1 MARPAAHEGH
11 DHGPP
16 QAATGGS
23 AAPRIAVHSE
33 AYELVGILKGD
44 QLVIYLDRFAS
55 NEPVTAATVAVTIGD
70 AADAVNAQARPD
82 GTYVLTSPRLRTAG
96 PVELIFA
103 ITGESGDDL
112 LIGTLLVP
120 QAVGGAPAPGSSTSD
135 PWRAWLANALSQTQR
150 MIVLGLATF
159 GFGACG
165 AYLLRKRRFLPG
177 AATTLAAI
185 GALVLLVGTARG
197 HEDHDHAKDKP
208 AAGCRPRVF
217 DSPRRLP
224 DGSVFIPKPTQRLLE
239 VRTKQLAPDTARR
252 AVHLIG
258 RVIADP
264 NRTSLVQSING
275 GRVIA
280 PEGGLPRIGQAVKK
294 GDLLAQIEPSFPL
307 ADRTTIAERVGEVE
321 QLIAV
326 AESKLRRA
334 KLLAEKQVVAQSQ
347 VIDAEIELDGLR
359 RRREALHATRAEP
372 EALRAP
378 TSGVIAAARV
388 VPGQVVQ
395 AQDIL
400 FQIVDPGGVWIEAL
414 VYGDIDP
421 AALAEATAATP
432 AGQTLMLRFQGFS
445 PALRHHATAAQFAVE
460 NPPKNLGIGR
470 PVTVIATSGEPV
482 TALIVPRDAV
492 VRSANGEA
500 IVWRHVAPERFE
512 PRPVRT
518 APLDASRVILAAG
531 VSEGDRIVVRAADL
545 VNQVR

>member
-1 MARPAAHEGH
+1 
-11 DHGPP
+11 
-16 QAATGGS
+16 
-23 AAPRIAVHSE
+23 
-33 AYELVGILKGD
+33 
-44 QLVIYLDRFAS
+44 
-55 NEPVTAATVAVTIGD
+55 
-70 AADAVNAQARPD
+70 
-82 GTYVLTSPRLRTAG
+82 
-96 PVELIFA
+96 
-103 ITGESGDDL
+103 
-112 LIGTLLVP
+112 
-120 QAVGGAPAPGSSTSD
+120 
-135 PWRAWLANALSQTQR
+135 
-150 MIVLGLATF
+150 
-159 GFGACG
+159 
-165 AYLLRKRRFLPG
+165 
-177 AATTLAAI
+177 
-185 GALVLLVGTARG
+185 
-197 HEDHDHAKDKP
+197 
-208 AAGCRPRVF
+208 
-217 DSPRRLP
+217 
-224 DGSVFIPKPTQRLLE
+224 VFIPKPTQRLLE
-239 VRTKQLAPDTARR
+239 VRTKQLVPETARR

-280 PEGGLPRIGQAVKK
+280 PEAGLPRIGMAVKK

-334 KLLAEKQVVAQSQ
+334 RQLAERQVVAQSQ

-359 RRREALHATRAEP
+359 RRREALHSTRAEP
-372 EALRAP
+372 EILRAS

-400 FQIVDPGGVWIEAL
+400 FQIVDPGGVWVEAL
-414 VYGDIDP
+414 VYGDTDP
-421 AALAEATAATP
+421 AALAEATAAVP
-432 AGQTLMLRFQGFS
+432 GGQTLTLRFQGFS
-445 PALRHHATAAQFAVE
+445 PALRQHATAAQFAVE
-460 NPPKNLGIGR
+460 NASKNKNLGIGR
-470 PVTVIATSGEPV
+470 PVTVVATSGDPV

-492 VRSANGEA
+492 VRSANGES